1 MIERYSRK
9 CMRDIWSEKNKFD
22 VYLKVELL
30 NAKAWAKLG
39 IVPEDDLKKLDKA
52 TFDSFIPEKYKNKNS
67 FTWDFQAET
76 ISVNHPYKAIN
87 NFMTKECFIP
97 EVVEPMPKLEKRFD
111 EFIKLLN
118 MEPVNLADE
127 LRKEDPS
134 LASWLGL

>member
-1 MIERYSRK
+1 MKRLAI
-9 CMRDIWSEKNKFD
+9 DFD
-22 VYLKVELL
+22 NHCLCIMMQ
-30 NAKAWAKLG
+30 G
-39 IVPEDDLKKLDKA
+39 QQGTQIVPELDKA

-67 FTWDFQAET
+67 FTWDFQDET
-76 ISVNHPYKAIN
+76 ISVNQPYKAIN

-97 EVVEPMPKLEKRFD
+97 EVVEPMPKLEKRFN

-118 MEPVNLADE
+118 MKPVNLADE

>member
-1 MIERYSRK
+1 MKRLSI
-9 CMRDIWSEKNKFD
+9 DFD
-22 VYLKVELL
+22 NHCLCIMTE
-30 NAKAWAKLG
+30 G
-39 IVPEDDLKKLDKA
+39 QQGTEIVPELDKA
-52 TFDSFIPEKYKNKNS
+52 TFDSFIPEKHKNKNS

-76 ISVNHPYKAIN
+76 ISVNQPYKAIN

-97 EVVEPMPKLEKRFD
+97 EVVEPMPKLEKRFN

-118 MEPVNLADE
+118 MEQVNLADE